1 MTVTVPIS
9 VPTAPLTVA
18 APVVFIVRL
27 DTPPRFVPETEPK
40 EIGVPAPAPTVNVTS
55 FDKVAFPKVICPVDV
70 PPIVDVPV
78 IETVPKFIT
87 PVPAALTV
95 PLIVLELG
103 DVAVTPPVNAFVPT
117 KVSVPVLEK
126 VAAFVI
132 VPPPLIATL
141 YPATAVFKVVAV
153 NAPVNV
159 IVPVVAV
166 NVTVAAFTVLLNVV
180 PPD

>member
-1 MTVTVPIS
+1 MLVVLIVKFGAP
-9 VPTAPLTVA
+9 PEPLTV
-18 APVVFIVRL
+18 
-27 DTPPRFVPETEPK
+27 PK
-40 EIGVPAPAPTVNVTS
+40 VIGVAAPAPTVNVVPVA
-55 FDKVAFPKVICPVDV
+55 KVAFPKVICPVDV

-141 YPATAVFKVVAV
+141 
-153 NAPVNV
+153 
-159 IVPVVAV
+159 
-166 NVTVAAFTVLLNVV
+166 
-180 PPD
+180 

>member
-1 MTVTVPIS
+1 
-9 VPTAPLTVA
+9 
-18 APVVFIVRL
+18 VFIVRL
-27 DTPPRFVPETEPK
+27 DTPLEAVPETEPK
-40 EIGVPAPAPTVNVTS
+40 EIGVIAAAPTVNVTS
-55 FDKVAFPKVICPVDV
+55 SDKIALPKVICPVDV
-70 PPIVDVPV
+70 PPTVEVPV

-132 VPPPLIATL
+132 VLPPLIAI
-141 YPATAVFKVVAV
+141 A
-153 NAPVNV
+153 
-159 IVPVVAV
+159 
-166 NVTVAAFTVLLNVV
+166 
-180 PPD
+180 